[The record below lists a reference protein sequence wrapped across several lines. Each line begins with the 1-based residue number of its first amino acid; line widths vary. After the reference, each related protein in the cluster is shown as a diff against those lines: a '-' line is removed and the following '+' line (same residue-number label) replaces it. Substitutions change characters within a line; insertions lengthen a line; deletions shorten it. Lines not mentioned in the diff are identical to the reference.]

1 MTLLCAVIILLKP
14 RSCEFEADPSR
25 RRRNR
30 NRRRAARSVAGRRGG
45 QQQRRLPSK
54 GKEEDVVEDPGA
66 DGFINFCNVTVD
78 GTKINTTITDLDY
91 ALITFDEG
99 ARGDGVKLELF
110 QSLVSL
116 DDSEITGLFK
126 LETFD
131 YDDPNSDDDADRIT
145 TLKTFSVAWSGC

>member
-1 MTLLCAVIILLKP
+1 M
-14 RSCEFEADPSR
+14 
-25 RRRNR
+25 
-30 NRRRAARSVAGRRGG
+30 
-45 QQQRRLPSK
+45 
-54 GKEEDVVEDPGA
+54 EDPGA